1 MEAAANQHGFV
12 SRQSEDF
19 LLVFDFLPLRLRDLA
34 ATELP
39 ATAAAFADTSAALA
53 ARGAGLGRIAYILA
67 EHDWDLSVAGG
78 FLLTARRSCRR
89 VEVERLLR
97 SHTDLAIL
105 ATVYIED
112 GRHELFWA
120 EDESRLV
127 AA

>member
-1 MEAAANQHGFV
+1 MAEAMNQRGFT

-34 ATELP
+34 TTELP
-39 ATAAAFADTSAALA
+39 ATAAAIADTAAALA
-53 ARGAGLGRIAYILA
+53 ARGAALGRIAYILA

-78 FLLTARRSCRR
+78 FLLTARRTCRR
-89 VEVERLLR
+89 IEVERLLS
-97 SHTDLAIL
+97 SHADLAIL